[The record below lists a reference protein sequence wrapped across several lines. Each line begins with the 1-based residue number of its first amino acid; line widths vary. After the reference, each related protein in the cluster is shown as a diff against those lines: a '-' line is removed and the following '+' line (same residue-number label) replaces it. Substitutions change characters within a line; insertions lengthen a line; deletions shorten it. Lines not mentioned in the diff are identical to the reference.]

1 MQKGFATLEIIFAT
15 LIIAI
20 LATCAVPNAA
30 RILDRATLDYETK
43 KFYTDMRAVQSFD
56 RMALMREPI
65 IGEKPKN
72 SQLEIVTSISDNSYR
87 IRTVSS
93 SAYGATHKFSSGISI
108 DKDFSIAFDDMGKI
122 SPAKSDTMHIRSRFG
137 IVYFI
142 ITTVGRF
149 RGSHTPPGSDD
160 E

>member
-1 MQKGFATLEIIFAT
+1 MHKGLATLEIIFAM

-56 RMALMREPI
+56 RVALMREPI
-65 IGEKPKN
+65 IGEQPKN
-72 SQLEIVTSISDNSYR
+72 SQLEIVPSISDNSYR
-87 IRTVSS
+87 VKTVSS
-93 SAYGATHKFSSGISI
+93 SAYGATHKFSSGISV
-108 DKDFSIAFDDMGKI
+108 DKDFNIVFDDMGKVT
-122 SPAKSDTMHIRSRFG
+122 PAKTETMRIRSQFG